1 MKEAVR
7 HEREIGVV
15 VDIAAAAE
23 CILAARESQSE
34 GERESDTQGERSDND
49 FLLHRIWMCPTSVQI
64 DIKLRAHARARQEC
78 SHVSPSGRQA
88 AHPSARLGQE
98 G

>member
-34 GERESDTQGERSDND
+34 GERESDTQGEREE
-49 FLLHRIWMCPTSVQI
+49 R
-64 DIKLRAHARARQEC
+64 
-78 SHVSPSGRQA
+78 
-88 AHPSARLGQE
+88 
-98 G
+98 

>member
-1 MKEAVR
+1 MKDAVR
-7 HEREIGVV
+7 HEREIGVL
-15 VDIAAAAE
+15 VDIAAAAAE

-34 GERESDTQGERSDND
+34 GERERESDTQGERSDND

-78 SHVSPSGRQA
+78 SHVSPSG
-88 AHPSARLGQE
+88 S
-98 G
+98 